1 MAQGSNR
8 FAIYL
13 LIGRMFTMVA
23 SFIMPLVLVRFMSQ
37 SDYGVF
43 SQFYTLYTAIYVIL
57 ALGLHT
63 NIFYFYPTATKED
76 ADKYVSNTTV
86 LLLLFGF
93 IGGTIMYIPPV
104 QSALFGDSEL
114 GKHIDFIIAAI
125 MLATPMN
132 IVSPLNTVRED
143 KWGAML
149 IPGFV
154 AVMRILTVVGCT
166 LVYNDLHELFKWL
179 LFYQLFI
186 LVVVAIYSLQNVRF
200 RLDWSLAKKQ
210 MAYSIPFGCAVA
222 LQLFSNYFDKFVCI
236 KFLEPAEY
244 AIYSVAFLSIPG
256 INQVYES
263 LCQVNIVNMTRSYKT
278 GHIEEVAPQYQ
289 NFVIKTLSFSTPL
302 IFAVAIYAEEIMALL
317 YTDQYVTSAP
327 FFRIYSLTFLTSMLG
342 AGTILRSMGKTNSSL
357 NAFLITCLVGL
368 PTTYWLVSTYGAY
381 GAIIGAFINM
391 ILPRFIQMVMESR
404 LLNMSLASF
413 LPWKQSAK
421 ILLPALIPGIALYA
435 IKEIWH
441 LNIWICMIESC
452 VYVILLYAYYIWR
465 NIFIINKKQLYKIF
479 KRK

>member
-57 ALGLHT
+57 AFGLHT
-63 NIFYFYPTATKED
+63 NIFYFYPTATKKD
-76 ADKYVSNTTV
+76 ADKYISNTTV

-93 IGGTIMYIPPV
+93 IGGAIMYIPPV

-149 IPGFV
+149 IPGVV

-179 LFYQLFI
+179 LSYQLFI
-186 LVVVAIYSLQNVRF
+186 LVVVAIYSLRNVRF
-200 RLDWSLAKKQ
+200 RMDWALAKTQ

-236 KFLEPAEY
+236 KFLEPSEY

-256 INQVYES
+256 ITQVYDS
-263 LCQVNIVNMTRSYKT
+263 LCQINIVNMTRSYRS
-278 GHIEEVAPQYQ
+278 GHKDEVAPQYQ
-289 NFVIKTLSFSTPL
+289 NFVVKTLSFSTPIIL
-302 IFAVAIYAEEIMALL
+302 AVVIYAEEIMSFL

-342 AGTILRSMGKTNSSL
+342 AGTILRSMGKTKASFL
-357 NAFLITCLVGL
+357 AFVITCLVGL
-368 PTTYWLVSTYGAY
+368 PATYLLVSTYGNY
-381 GAIIGAFINM
+381 GAIIGACINM
-391 ILPRFIQMVMESR
+391 ILPRLIQMIMESR

-413 LPWKQSAK
+413 LPWKQFTY
-421 ILLPALIPGIALYA
+421 ILLPAILLGAVFYT

-441 LNIWICMIESC
+441 FNIWICIFESI
-452 VYVILLYAYYIWR
+452 VYVVLLYFLYIQR
-465 NIFIINKKQLYKIF
+465 NIFIINKTQLYKIF

>member
-43 SQFYTLYTAIYVIL
+43 SQFYTLYTAVYVIL

-63 NIFYFYPTATKED
+63 NLFYFYPTASKEE
-76 ADKYVSNTTV
+76 ADKYVSNTTI
-86 LLLLFGF
+86 LLLMFGF
-93 IGGTIMYIPPV
+93 IGGAIMYIPPL
-104 QSALFGDSEL
+104 QKAIFGDSEL
-114 GKHIDFIIAAI
+114 GNHIDFIIAAI

-166 LVYNDLHELFKWL
+166 IVFNDLHQLFKWL

-186 LVVVAIYSLQNVRF
+186 LVVVAVYSLRNVRF
-200 RLDWSLAKKQ
+200 RLDWTLAKKQ
-210 MAYSIPFGCAVA
+210 MVYSIPFGCAVA

-256 INQVYES
+256 ITQVYES

-278 GHIEEVAPQYQ
+278 GHVEEIAPQYQ
-289 NFVIKTLSFSTPL
+289 NFVVKTLSFSTPI
-302 IFAVAIYAEEIMALL
+302 IFAVAIYAEEIMAFL
-317 YTDQYVTSAP
+317 YTEEYASSAP

-342 AGTILRSMGKTNSSL
+342 AGTILRAMGKTKSSFF
-357 NAFLITCLVGL
+357 AFVITCIVGL
-368 PTTYWLVSTYGAY
+368 PSTYWLVSTFGTH
-381 GAIIGAFINM
+381 GTIVGAFINM
-391 ILPRFIQMVMESR
+391 ILPRLIQMVMESR
-404 LLNMSLASF
+404 LLDMNLTKF
-413 LPWKQSAK
+413 LPWKQFGK
-421 ILLPALIPGIALYA
+421 ILIPAMIMGIILYA
-435 IKEIWH
+435 IKLEWH
-441 LNIWICMIESC
+441 FNIWICIFESIF
-452 VYVILLYAYYIWR
+452 YVLCLFILYLHS
-465 NIFIINKKQLYKIF
+465 NVFIISKDQLRQIIKK
-479 KRK
+479 

>member
-23 SFIMPLVLVRFMSQ
+23 SFIMPLVLVRFMTQ

-93 IGGTIMYIPPV
+93 IGGAIMYIPPV

-186 LVVVAIYSLQNVRF
+186 LVVVAIYSLRNVRL
-200 RLDWSLAKKQ
+200 RLDWGLAKKQ

-222 LQLFSNYFDKFVCI
+222 LQLFSNYYDKFVCI

-256 INQVYES
+256 ITQVYDS
-263 LCQVNIVNMTRSYKT
+263 LCQVNIVNMSRSYKS
-278 GHIEEVAPQYQ
+278 GYIDEVAPQYQ
-289 NFVIKTLSFSTPL
+289 KFVVKTLSFSTPIIL
-302 IFAVAIYAEEIMALL
+302 AVAIYAEEIMAFL

-327 FFRIYSLTFLTSMLG
+327 YFRIYSLTFLTSMLG
-342 AGTILRSMGKTNSSL
+342 AGTILRSMGKTKSSFW
-357 NAFLITCLVGL
+357 AFVITCLVGL
-368 PTTYWLVSTYGAY
+368 PATYWLVSTYGTN

-391 ILPRFIQMVMESR
+391 ILPRLIQMIMESR
-404 LLNMSLASF
+404 LLNMSLATF
-413 LPWKQSAK
+413 LPWKQFAK
-421 ILLPALIPGIALYA
+421 ILLPAILLGVLLYT

-441 LNIWICMIESC
+441 FNIWICIFESI
-452 VYVILLYAYYIWR
+452 VYVLLLYILYIQR
-465 NIFIINKKQLYKIF
+465 NIFIINKTQLYKILRI
-479 KRK
+479 K

>member
-23 SFIMPLVLVRFMSQ
+23 SFIMPLVLVRFMTP

-93 IGGTIMYIPPV
+93 IGGAIMYIPPV

-154 AVMRILTVVGCT
+154 AAMRILTVVGCT
-166 LVYNDLHELFKWL
+166 LVDNDLHELFKWL
-179 LFYQLFI
+179 FFYQLFI
-186 LVVVAIYSLQNVRF
+186 LVVVAIYSLRNVRF
-200 RLDWSLAKKQ
+200 RLDWALAKKQ

-222 LQLFSNYFDKFVCI
+222 LQLFSNFFDKFVCI
-236 KFLEPAEY
+236 KFVEPAEY

-256 INQVYES
+256 VTQVYDS
-263 LCQVNIVNMTRSYKT
+263 LCQVNIVNMTRSHKT
-278 GHIEEVAPQYQ
+278 GHAEEIAPQYQ
-289 NFVIKTLSFSTPL
+289 NFVVKTLSFSTPL
-302 IFAVAIYAEEIMALL
+302 ILAVAIYAEEIMSFL
-317 YTDQYVTSAP
+317 YTDQYVTAAP

-342 AGTILRSMGKTNSSL
+342 AGTILRSMGKTKSSFL
-357 NAFLITCLVGL
+357 AFVITCLVGL
-368 PTTYWLVSTYGAY
+368 PATYWLVSTYSTS

-391 ILPRFIQMVMESR
+391 ILPRLIQMVMESR
-404 LLNMSLASF
+404 LLNMNLATF
-413 LPWKQSAK
+413 LPWKQFAI
-421 ILLPALIPGIALYA
+421 ILLPAIILAIILYT
-435 IKEIWH
+435 IKWEWH
-441 LNIWICMIESC
+441 FNIWICMAES
-452 VYVILLYAYYIWR
+452 VIYILCLFIFYLYS
-465 NIFIINKKQLYKIF
+465 NVFIISKDQLRQRIKK
-479 KRK
+479 

>member
-93 IGGTIMYIPPV
+93 IGGAIMYIPPI
-104 QSALFGDSEL
+104 QTALFGDSEL

-186 LVVVAIYSLQNVRF
+186 LVVVAIYSLRNVSF
-200 RLDWSLAKKQ
+200 RLDWALAKKQ

-256 INQVYES
+256 VTQVYDS

-289 NFVIKTLSFSTPL
+289 NFVVKTLSFSTPL
-302 IFAVAIYAEEIMALL
+302 IFAVAIYAEEIMAFL

-342 AGTILRSMGKTNSSL
+342 AGTILRSMGKTKSSFL
-357 NAFLITCLVGL
+357 AFVITCLVGL
-368 PTTYWLVSTYGAY
+368 PATYWLVSTYGTY

-391 ILPRFIQMVMESR
+391 ILPRLIQMVMESR
-404 LLNMSLASF
+404 LLNMNLATF
-413 LPWKQSAK
+413 LPWKQFAI
-421 ILLPALIPGIALYA
+421 ILLPAIILAIILYA
-435 IKEIWH
+435 IKWEWH
-441 LNIWICMIESC
+441 FNIWICMAES
-452 VYVILLYAYYIWR
+452 VIYILCLFIFYLHS
-465 NIFIINKKQLYKIF
+465 NVFIISKDQLRQRIKK
-479 KRK
+479 

>member
-43 SQFYTLYTAIYVIL
+43 SQFYTLYTAVYVIL

-63 NIFYFYPTATKED
+63 NLFYFYPTASKEE
-76 ADKYVSNTTV
+76 ADKYVSNTTI
-86 LLLLFGF
+86 LLLMFGF
-93 IGGTIMYIPPV
+93 IGGAIMYIPPL
-104 QSALFGDSEL
+104 QKAIFGDSEL
-114 GKHIDFIIAAI
+114 GNHIDFIIAAI

-166 LVYNDLHELFKWL
+166 IVFNDLHQLFKWL

-186 LVVVAIYSLQNVRF
+186 LVVVAVYSLRNVRF
-200 RLDWSLAKKQ
+200 RLDWALAKKQ

-236 KFLEPAEY
+236 KFLDPAEY

-256 INQVYES
+256 VTQVYDS

-278 GHIEEVAPQYQ
+278 GHVEEVAPQYQ
-289 NFVIKTLSFSTPL
+289 NFVVKTLSFSAPL
-302 IFAVAIYAEEIMALL
+302 IFAVSIYAEEIMAFL
-317 YTDQYVTSAP
+317 YTDRYVSSAP

-342 AGTILRSMGKTNSSL
+342 AGTILRSMGKTKSS
-357 NAFLITCLVGL
+357 FLSFVITCLVGL
-368 PTTYWLVSTYGAY
+368 PSTYWLVSTYGTY
-381 GAIIGAFINM
+381 GAIVGAFINI
-391 ILPRFIQMVMESR
+391 ILPRLIQMIMESR
-404 LLNMSLASF
+404 LLNMNFATF
-413 LPWKQSAK
+413 LPWKQFAK
-421 ILLPALIPGIALYA
+421 ILLPAIALGALLY
-435 IKEIWH
+435 IVKELCH
-441 LNIWICMIESC
+441 FNIWICMVES
-452 VYVILLYAYYIWR
+452 VIYVLLLYTLYIK
-465 NIFIINKKQLYKIF
+465 NNLFVFNTTQIIKIL
-479 KRK
+479 KIK

>member
-1 MAQGSNR
+1 MAHGSNR

-13 LIGRMFTMVA
+13 LIGRMFTMAA
-23 SFIMPLVLVRFMSQ
+23 SFTMPLILVRFMSQ

-43 SQFYTLYTAIYVIL
+43 SQFYTLYTAVYVIL

-63 NIFYFYPTATKED
+63 NIFYFYPTASKED

-86 LLLLFGF
+86 LLLLFGI
-93 IGGTIMYIPPV
+93 IGGTIMYIPPL
-104 QSALFGDSEL
+104 QQAIFGDSEL
-114 GKHIDFIIAAI
+114 GKHMGVIITAI

-166 LVYNDLHELFKWL
+166 LVYNDLNQLFKWL

-186 LVVVAIYSLQNVRF
+186 LVVVAIYSLRNVHF
-200 RLDWSLAKKQ
+200 RLDLNLAKKQ
-210 MAYSIPFGCAVA
+210 MAYSLPFGYAVA

-256 INQVYES
+256 ITQVYDS

-278 GHIEEVAPQYQ
+278 GHLEEVAPQYQ
-289 NFVIKTLSFSTPL
+289 NFVVKTLSFSTPL
-302 IFAVAIYAEEIMALL
+302 IFAVAIYAEEIMSFL
-317 YTDQYVTSAP
+317 YTDQYATSAP

-342 AGTILRSMGKTNSSL
+342 AGTILRSMGKTESSFL
-357 NAFLITCLVGL
+357 AFAITCLAGL
-368 PTTYWLVSTYGAY
+368 PTTYWLVSTYSTY

-391 ILPRFIQMVMESR
+391 ILPRLIQMVMESR
-404 LLNMSLASF
+404 LLNMNLASF
-413 LPWKQSAK
+413 LPWKQLAK
-421 ILLPALIPGIALYA
+421 ILLPAIFFGTVLYV
-435 IKEIWH
+435 IKYVWH
-441 LNIWICMIESC
+441 FSIWICMVESIL
-452 VYVILLYAYYIWR
+452 YILLLYTIYIWR
-465 NIFIINKKQLYKIF
+465 DIFIISKAQLYKTLTT
-479 KRK
+479 K

>member
-13 LIGRMFTMVA
+13 LIGRIFTMVA

-43 SQFYTLYTAIYVIL
+43 SQFYTLYTAVYVIL

-63 NIFYFYPTATKED
+63 NIFFFYPTASKEE
-76 ADKYVSNTTV
+76 ADKFVSNTAI

-93 IGGTIMYIPPV
+93 IGGAIMYIPPL
-104 QSALFGDSEL
+104 QESIFGDSEL
-114 GKHIDFIIAAI
+114 GKHVDFIIVAI

-166 LVYNDLHELFKWL
+166 IVFNDLHQLFKWL

-186 LVVVAIYSLQNVRF
+186 LVVVAVYSLHNVRF
-200 RLDWSLAKKQ
+200 SLDWNLAKKQ
-210 MAYSIPFGCAVA
+210 MAYSIPFGCAVT

-256 INQVYES
+256 VTQVYDS
-263 LCQVNIVNMTRSYKT
+263 LCQVNIVNMTRSFKT
-278 GHIEEVAPQYQ
+278 GHIEDIAPQYQ

-302 IFAVAIYAEEIMALL
+302 IFAVAIYAEEIMSFL
-317 YTDQYVTSAP
+317 YTERYVTSAP
-327 FFRIYSLTFLTSMLG
+327 YFRIYSLTFLTSMLG
-342 AGTILRSMGKTNSSL
+342 AGTILRSMGKTKSSFL
-357 NAFLITCLVGL
+357 AFVITCIIGL
-368 PTTYWLVSTYGAY
+368 PATYWLVSTYGTY

-391 ILPRFIQMVMESR
+391 ILPRLIQMVMESH
-404 LLNMSLASF
+404 LLNMNLASF
-413 LPWKQSAK
+413 LPWKQFAK
-421 ILLPALIPGIALYA
+421 ILLPAIVLGSVLYI
-435 IKEIWH
+435 IKDLRH
-441 LNIWICMIESC
+441 FNIWICLVESM
-452 VYVILLYAYYIWR
+452 VYIIFLYMLYIKCNVFIVSSKRIL
-465 NIFIINKKQLYKIF
+465 NIIKK
-479 KRK
+479 

>member
-13 LIGRMFTMVA
+13 LIGRMITMVA

-76 ADKYVSNTTV
+76 ADKYVSNTAV
-86 LLLLFGF
+86 LLLLFGL
-93 IGGTIMYIPPV
+93 IGGAIMYIPPL
-104 QSALFGDSEL
+104 QTAIFGNSEL
-114 GKHIDFIIAAI
+114 GKHIDFVIASI
-125 MLATPMN
+125 VLATPMN

-149 IPGFV
+149 LPGFV
-154 AVMRILTVVGCT
+154 AILRIVAVIGCT
-166 LVYNDLHELFKWL
+166 LVYNDMHELFRWL
-179 LFYQLFI
+179 LFYQIFI
-186 LVVVAIYSLQNVRF
+186 LAIVIVYSLYHVHF
-200 RLDWSLAKKQ
+200 CFDWALAKKQ
-210 MAYSIPFGCAVA
+210 MAYALPFGCAVT
-222 LQLFSNYFDKFVCI
+222 LQLFSNYYDKFVCI

-256 INQVYES
+256 VTQVYDS
-263 LCQVNIVNMTRSYKT
+263 LCQVNIVNMTKSYKT
-278 GHIEEVAPQYQ
+278 GHLEDVAPQYQ
-289 NFVIKTLSFSTPL
+289 NFVVKTLSFSTPL

-342 AGTILRSMGKTNSSL
+342 AGTILRAMGKTKSSFI
-357 NAFLITCLVGL
+357 AFVITCVIGL
-368 PTTYWLVSTYGAY
+368 PATYWLVSDYGTY

-391 ILPRFIQMVMESR
+391 ILPRFIQMLMESR
-404 LLNMSLASF
+404 LLNMSLATF
-413 LPWKQSAK
+413 LPWKQFSK
-421 ILLPALIPGIALYA
+421 IILPALIMGAGLYFIKMIWHFNIWICIVESLIYVIALYA
-435 IKEIWH
+435 FY
-441 LNIWICMIESC
+441 L
-452 VYVILLYAYYIWR
+452 WR
-465 NIFIINKKQLYKIF
+465 NTFIISKAQLYKILR
-479 KRK
+479 RK